1 MTETNDSLTKVTD
14 ESNQWAE
21 AVGKGSFRALEAAA
35 VHRPT
40 EEHFTVLNRS
50 PGVLSKRSF
59 YKSSSP
65 LCSCSY
71 NFFSWFWTCNLTR
84 VAGGESRK
92 KWGSPIGALGAVK
105 DGIAKHLVFMAKL
118 SLPNSYS
125 PPGHL
130 QKKGHHH
137 PKRKSK

>member
-1 MTETNDSLTKVTD
+1 VTYET
-14 ESNQWAE
+14 NQWAWRQE
-21 AVGKGSFRALEAAA
+21 ERGSFRGLAVAA

-40 EEHFTVLNRS
+40 EEYVTVLNRS

-84 VAGGESRK
+84 VAGEESRK
-92 KWGSPIGALGAVK
+92 KWGHPIGALGAVK
-105 DGIAKHLVFMAKL
+105 DGMSKHLVFMTKL
-118 SLPNSYS
+118 SPPNSYS
-125 PPGHL
+125 SQAIYQKWPPS
-130 QKKGHHH
+130 
-137 PKRKSK
+137 P